1 MKCKFSKVQ
10 DGLSDDFK
18 LEGLVF
24 ELALAARV
32 ETSHT
37 EELLNWLLFDSS
49 IFKLSLLAQ
58 FRTLRLPV

>member
-18 LEGLVF
+18 LEGFVF

-32 ETSHT
+32 EVSQT
-37 EELLNWLLFDSS
+37 EESLNRLLFDSS

-58 FRTLRLPV
+58 F

>member
-10 DGLSDDFK
+10 YGSSDDFK

-32 ETSHT
+32 ETSQT
-37 EELLNWLLFDSS
+37 EESLYRLLFGSS
-49 IFKLSLLAQ
+49 IFYCRCWGSFEHSA
-58 FRTLRLPV
+58 F